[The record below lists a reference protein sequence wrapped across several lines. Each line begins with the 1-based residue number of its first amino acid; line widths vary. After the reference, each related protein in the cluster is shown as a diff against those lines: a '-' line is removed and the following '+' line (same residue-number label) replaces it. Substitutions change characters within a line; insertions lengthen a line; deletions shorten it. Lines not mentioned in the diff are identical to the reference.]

1 MCYIIFVFMKHITE
15 NIDKVFFKDF
25 VWYED
30 VIYDVGYNPLY
41 MINPETGEC
50 ILKLSRHGELQ
61 WCNVFYERTFA
72 RYFGFSLSD
81 FRTIVRQY
89 VYGRIENG
97 RPIEIMKK
105 RKVIK
110 YPEGLFF

>member
-1 MCYIIFVFMKHITE
+1 MKHITE
-15 NIDKVFFKDF
+15 NIENTFLKGY

-30 VIYDVGYNPLY
+30 VLYDEGYNPLY
-41 MINPETGEC
+41 MINPNTGEC
-50 ILKLSRHGELQ
+50 ILKLTRHGELQ
-61 WCNVFYERTFA
+61 WCNVFYERTFS

-81 FRTIVRQY
+81 FRTVVRQY

-97 RPIEIMKK
+97 RPIENMKK
-105 RKVIK
+105 RKVIS